1 VEVERDGVESVIGG
15 PDDGPDGA
23 LDVADVGAERTGALL
38 GVRIRRGRRTSACR
52 LVMRMETVQA
62 VGQPL
67 RLVMRTGAVG
77 APPGSRWGRGGD
89 QGRERDGR

>member
-1 VEVERDGVESVIGG
+1 MEVERDGVESVIGG

-52 LVMRMETVQA
+52 LVMRISLTRDED
-62 VGQPL
+62 GDRPS
-67 RLVMRTGAVG
+67 RGAASSTRDEDG
-77 APPGSRWGRGGD
+77 GSWSSAWI
-89 QGRERDGR
+89 